1 MLKDYK
7 NNGEKLGETRLIC
20 YTTSSVE
27 VAKLISDRTILLKD
41 GKMIDLDL
49 KVHHPI
55 SNRPNEDKI
64 NDCLEEGS
72 IGTENILDSVED

>member
-1 MLKDYK
+1 M
-7 NNGEKLGETRLIC
+7 TRLIC

-49 KVHHPI
+49 KVHLPFI
-55 SNRPNEDKI
+55 KSPNVSKI
-64 NDCLEEGS
+64 NDLLEQG
-72 IGTENILDSVED
+72 GVGDENL